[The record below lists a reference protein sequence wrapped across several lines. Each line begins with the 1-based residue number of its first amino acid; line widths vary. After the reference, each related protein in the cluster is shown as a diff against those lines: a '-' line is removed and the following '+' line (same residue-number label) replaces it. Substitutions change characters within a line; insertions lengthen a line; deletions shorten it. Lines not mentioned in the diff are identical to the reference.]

1 MFDKVIAWTKIMTQL
16 SIKPIK
22 NQDFVICFSIL
33 EQIMIKKIDLH
44 FRFWCQKPMGG
55 KVHNSESRKLI

>member
-33 EQIMIKKIDLH
+33 EQIMIKKNRPSFSFLVP
-44 FRFWCQKPMGG
+44 KTNG
-55 KVHNSESRKLI
+55 RKGTQF